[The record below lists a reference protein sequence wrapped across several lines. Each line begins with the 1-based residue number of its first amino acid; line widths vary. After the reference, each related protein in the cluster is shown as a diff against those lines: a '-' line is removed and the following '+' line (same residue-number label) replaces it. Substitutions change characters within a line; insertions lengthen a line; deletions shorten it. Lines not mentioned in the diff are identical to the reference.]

1 MGDLFDIGVE
11 RLIGGSV
18 GGRME
23 TQKPGTWGRRPQ
35 METQDPPS
43 QNEDGAPG
51 RKNDTEEGDVKP
63 PLQVEVATENARNGR
78 GTFYLETFGCQMN
91 EHDSE
96 KVAGVLLARG
106 YRQVETVE
114 EAGVVLYN
122 TCSIREKAAQKVY
135 SRLGEFRPG
144 EEKSGEWRVA
154 SGEQETIPQGLKPRA
169 ASAVMSDLKVRPPKE
184 KKPQDIRSQGELP
197 QDERPQDKR
206 PQDPPSQNEDG
217 APGRKNQTQEG
228 GVKPPLQVGEQGARA
243 DVSGESAVAD
253 AETPELKVRPIQAK
267 KPQDPPSQDEDGAP
281 GRQEKTQESQG
292 QEAVRTK
299 SPAVLDPYAGK
310 SAGIKASATT
320 ALADSLG
327 RSTDR
332 PLHDRDARP
341 ASEGGPYKDKER
353 GVTLREGQGEKRA
366 PQAVANGGKII
377 GVLGCLAQ
385 QEGQRIFARAPWVSL
400 VCGSASYR
408 KLPELLAQ
416 LEAGNRRVTGLATDT
431 DETFETEVTRR
442 DNPWRAYLTIIEG
455 CDKACS
461 YCVVPFTR
469 GPERS
474 RASASILEEVRKL
487 ADAGY
492 TEVQLLGQ
500 TVNSYAD
507 PSARKMRFSEL
518 LVAVAEVAGIR
529 RVRFTTSHPR
539 DFGKDIVEAMEAVPG
554 ICEHVHLPVQ
564 SGSTKVLRAMARTYT
579 RDEYLEKIAMIRGA
593 KREISITSDIIVGFP
608 GETEK
613 DFEETL
619 SLLDVAQYDGAF
631 SFKYS
636 PRPNTPSLTMEDA
649 IPEEEKSR
657 RLAILME
664 RQREIQRARNEK
676 LVGKTFEVMVEGKSR
691 REHQWSGHTSSNK
704 VMNFTSREEESL
716 GDYVQVRVVGATPNS
731 LGWGSGQ

>member
-18 GGRME
+18 GGCME
-23 TQKPGTWGRRPQ
+23 TQKPGVWGRRPQ
-35 METQDPPS
+35 MEAQDPPS
-43 QNEDGAPG
+43 QNEDGAPEFG
-51 RKNDTEEGDVKP
+51 GSRHGSKDSSPHG
-63 PLQVEVATENARNGR
+63 Q
-78 GTFYLETFGCQMN
+78 TFYLETFGCQMN

-114 EAGVVLYN
+114 EAGLVLYN

-144 EEKSGEWRVA
+144 KEKSGEWRVA
-154 SGEQETIPQGLKPRA
+154 SGEQEAIA
-169 ASAVMSDLKVRPPKE
+169 
-184 KKPQDIRSQGELP
+184 
-197 QDERPQDKR
+197 
-206 PQDPPSQNEDG
+206 
-217 APGRKNQTQEG
+217 
-228 GVKPPLQVGEQGARA
+228 
-243 DVSGESAVAD
+243 
-253 AETPELKVRPIQAK
+253 
-267 KPQDPPSQDEDGAP
+267 
-281 GRQEKTQESQG
+281 
-292 QEAVRTK
+292 
-299 SPAVLDPYAGK
+299 
-310 SAGIKASATT
+310 
-320 ALADSLG
+320 
-327 RSTDR
+327 
-332 PLHDRDARP
+332 
-341 ASEGGPYKDKER
+341 
-353 GVTLREGQGEKRA
+353 QGEKR
-366 PQAVANGGKII
+366 PLQAVASGGKII

-408 KLPELLAQ
+408 KLPELLAR
-416 LEAGNRRVTGLATDT
+416 LEAGNRRVTGLETDT

-474 RASASILEEVRKL
+474 RASASILDEVRKL
-487 ADAGY
+487 ADVGY

-579 RDEYLEKIAMIRGA
+579 RDEYLEKIAMIRAA

-664 RQREIQRARNEK
+664 RQREIQRTRNEK
-676 LVGKTFEVMVEGKSR
+676 LVGQTFEVMVEGKSR

-731 LGWGSGQ
+731 LVGEAAVRTGS